1 MAVALDA
8 GSAHVHVPDS
18 ATCDHY
24 RSFRAADDRALN
36 EEPRHGP
43 VGGSRVTAG
52 VDRGVASLCRVL
64 RSRGFWNASMRMA
77 DSPAIAK
84 VFLSFSM
91 VHKPLVELFRHQA
104 TDSRCGLVFQD
115 YSIKE
120 PVEGAWK
127 IHAERLIRRS
137 NVTLCLVGESTWRS
151 EPVNWE
157 VRKSAELGNRIMAV
171 YLESNIVRTP
181 KALQEVGAIPMP
193 WDFEKIMERLYDERR
208 AVS

>member
-1 MAVALDA
+1 
-8 GSAHVHVPDS
+8 
-18 ATCDHY
+18 
-24 RSFRAADDRALN
+24 
-36 EEPRHGP
+36 
-43 VGGSRVTAG
+43 
-52 VDRGVASLCRVL
+52 
-64 RSRGFWNASMRMA
+64 MRMA